1 MARWAEVASSA
12 PDFATAVREVFDAH
26 RHKTLATVRRDGAPR
41 ISGIEASF
49 ADGELWLGMMGG
61 SRKALDL
68 LRDPRIVVRNAI
80 MVGPGP
86 AASLGKSFHQTR

>member
-1 MARWAEVASSA
+1 MSWRTLEASA
-12 PDFATAVREVFDAH
+12 PEMAHFGKQQFERNRVAVIGTIRS
-26 RHKTLATVRRDGAPR
+26 DGSPR
-41 ISGIEASF
+41 ISNVEPCIL
-49 ADGELWLGMMGG
+49 DGELYLGMLWH